1 MSTATQYYVTI
12 LLIYLGIDAM
22 ACLGLNLQFGV
33 TGLVN
38 FGFILFQAAGAYTA
52 AVLTLGPSSANG
64 GYQQYI
70 GGANLPFPLPILAAA
85 VVGGVLSLL
94 VGFIGLRRLRTDY
107 QAITLLAVSLI
118 GATIATNQVGLFNG
132 ASGLSLVPHPLSDVL
147 NLDPVSYA
155 WVYVGIT
162 AAFFLLTWLVVHR
175 ITSSPLGRTLRGVR
189 ESEDVAASIGKD
201 VVRLKLLAY
210 ILGGVIA
217 AVSGALLVEFITA
230 WSPSSWL
237 PAETFVYFA
246 AVIVGGAGNNFGAIF
261 GAALVPVTFIEASQY
276 IPAFGRP
283 GLIESVQWI
292 VIGLL
297 IALFLWV
304 RPGGIFPERRR
315 RYPKAT
321 VAGSGPPSP
330 VPESIAEQ
338 LS

>member
-1 MSTATQYYVTI
+1 VSSAVQFYVTI
-12 LLIYLGIDAM
+12 LLIYLGVDAI
-22 ACLGLNLQFGV
+22 ACLALNLQFGV

-70 GGANLPFPLPILAAA
+70 GGASLPFPLPLLAAA
-85 VVGGVLSLL
+85 IVGALLSLL
-94 VGFIGLRRLRTDY
+94 VGLVGLRRLRTDY
-107 QAITLLAVSLI
+107 QAIVLLAVSLI

-132 ASGLSLVPHPLSDVL
+132 ASGLSLVPHPLADVL
-147 NLDPVSYA
+147 NLDPISYA
-155 WVYVGIT
+155 WVYVAIT
-162 AAFFLLTWLVVHR
+162 MALFLLTWLLVHR
-175 ITSSPLGRTLRGVR
+175 ITSSPLGRTLRSVR
-189 ESEDVAASIGKD
+189 ESEAVAASVGKN
-201 VVRLKLLAY
+201 VIRLKLTAY
-210 ILGGVIA
+210 VLGGAIA

-246 AVIVGGAGNNFGAIF
+246 AVIVGGAGNNLGAIV
-261 GAALVPVTFIEASQY
+261 GAALVPVAFIEASQY

-297 IALFLWV
+297 IAVFLWV
-304 RPGGIFPERRR
+304 RPAGIFPERRR
-315 RYPKAT
+315 RYAKPHP
-321 VAGSGPPSP
+321 AGDGAQTPQSEPVLPSG
-330 VPESIAEQ
+330 
-338 LS
+338 